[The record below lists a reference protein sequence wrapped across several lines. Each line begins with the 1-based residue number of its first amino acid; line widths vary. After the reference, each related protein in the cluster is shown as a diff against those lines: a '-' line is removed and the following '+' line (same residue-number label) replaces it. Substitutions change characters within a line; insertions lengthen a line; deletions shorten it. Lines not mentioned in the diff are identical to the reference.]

1 MSMIAISDSDM
12 FKYSAAYAG
21 EVRSVIVEHP
31 NGFCREF
38 KSRTEFHGRGA
49 NKDGGELAKLNK
61 KGRTYL
67 ADDFTYTDVQIAEPL
82 EEVLRSTKNTI
93 DAAVRA
99 SGAKEAIHFLGEGES
114 FRVERSTLIRYKG
127 ERGSQIKPLL
137 LDEVTEFIKH
147 HYKAEVVSHIEC
159 DDIVVQECYKRPD
172 RFVLCEDKDA
182 RSQPVKVF
190 DVNFPQDG
198 VIDCT
203 GFGGL
208 FICNR
213 NKTPKVRGFGY
224 LHLYYQMLAG
234 DAVDNIKPSCF
245 SDMRLGSMGAYN
257 LLKDCKTH
265 KQAWQV
271 IKDTYQ
277 RMYPTPKVVTGWR
290 GDSFEIDWMYVLNE
304 VFDLVRMLRWEGD
317 KVVATDIVERMV
329 GLE

>member
-1 MSMIAISDSDM
+1 MIAISDSDM

-61 KGRTYL
+61 KGSTYL
-67 ADDFTYTDVQIAEPL
+67 AEDFTYTDVQIAEPL

-213 NKTPKVRGFGY
+213 NKTPQVRGFGY

-245 SDMRLGSMGAYN
+245 SDMKLGSMGAYK

-265 KQAWQV
+265 KEAFQV
-271 IKDTYQ
+271 MKDTYIK
-277 RMYPTPKVVTGWR
+277 MYPEPRVVIGWR
-290 GDSFEIDWMYVLNE
+290 GEPIMIDWRYVFNE
-304 VFDLVRMLRWEGD
+304 VFDLVRMHRFD
-317 KVVATDIVERMV
+317 NDFVVGTDV
-329 GLE
+329 LDNLLK

>member
-1 MSMIAISDSDM
+1 MIANVDSDLYR
-12 FKYSAAYAG
+12 YSCAFSG
-21 EVRSVIVEHP
+21 ESRSVLVEHP
-31 NGFCREF
+31 NGYQREF
-38 KSRTEFHGRGA
+38 KSRTEFYGRGRL
-49 NKDGGELAKLNK
+49 KDGGELLKLNK
-61 KGRTYL
+61 KGGTKL
-67 ADDFTYTDVQIAEPL
+67 FDEFTYTDIQIAEPL
-82 EEVLRSTKNTI
+82 DRVLDSTKNTI
-93 DAAVRA
+93 DSDFRL
-99 SGAKEAIHFLGEGES
+99 SGAKEARHFVGEGDS

-137 LDEVTEFIKH
+137 LDDVTAFIID
-147 HYKAEVVSHIEC
+147 HYKAEVIRGIEV
-159 DDIVVQECYKRPD
+159 DDKVVMESYNKPNS
-172 RFVLCEDKDA
+172 FVIAVDKDSL
-182 RSQPVKVF
+182 SQPIKVF
-190 DVNFPQDG
+190 DLGNTTQG
-198 VIDCT
+198 IIDCT

-208 FICNR
+208 FVCTR

-224 LHLYYQMLAG
+224 MHLYYQILAG
-234 DAVDNIKPSCF
+234 DSVDAIKPNCF
-245 SDMRLGSMGAYN
+245 SDVKLSSMGAYN

-265 KQAWQV
+265 KEAWQV